1 MPRVG
6 LGDIVAILLT
16 GLIVG
21 ALGRLAVP
29 GRDPMPLWLTI
40 LIGIVG
46 SIVGGIVAIALGFGI
61 GGVFVLSVLAATLIV
76 IAYRRI
82 VQKRT
87 VTGPGSRL

>member
-1 MPRVG
+1 MTHV
-6 LGDIVAILLT
+6 LVILLT

-46 SIVGGIVAIALGFGI
+46 SIAGGMVALALGFGA

-76 IAYRRI
+76 IGYRRL
-82 VQKRT
+82 VQKRP
-87 VTGPGSRL
+87 VTGPGSRLT

>member
-1 MPRVG
+1 MG

-16 GLIVG
+16 GLVVG

-46 SIVGGIVAIALGFGI
+46 SIVGGIIAVSLGFGL
-61 GGVFVLSVLAATLIV
+61 GGVFVVSVLAATLIV

>member
-1 MPRVG
+1 MT
-6 LGDIVAILLT
+6 LGGVLAIVLT
-16 GLIVG
+16 GLVVG

-29 GRDPMPLWLTI
+29 GKDPMPLWLTI
-40 LIGIVG
+40 VIGLVG
-46 SIVGGIVAIALGFGI
+46 SIFGGSIAIALGFGV
-61 GGVFVLSVLAATLIV
+61 GGIFVVSVLVATLIV

>member
-1 MPRVG
+1 MG
-6 LGDIVAILLT
+6 LGDVLAILLN

-29 GRDPMPLWLTI
+29 GRDPMPIWLTI
-40 LIGIVG
+40 LIGIAG
-46 SIVGGIVAIALGFGI
+46 SLVGGVVAIGLGFGL
-61 GGVFVLSVLAATLIV
+61 GGVFVMSVLAATLIV

>member
-1 MPRVG
+1 MPHIT
-6 LGDIVAILLT
+6 LGDVIAIIVS

-29 GRDPMPLWLTI
+29 GRDPMPLWVTI

-46 SIVGGIVAIALGFGI
+46 SIVGGAVALSLGFGV
-61 GGVFVLSVLAATLIV
+61 GGVFVLSVFAATLIV

>member
-1 MPRVG
+1 MT
-6 LGDIVAILLT
+6 LGDVFAILLT

-40 LIGIVG
+40 LIGVVG
-46 SIVGGIVAIALGFGI
+46 SFVGGVVAIAIGFGI

-87 VTGPGSRL
+87 VTGPGSELRG

>member
-1 MPRVG
+1 MT
-6 LGDIVAILLT
+6 LGDVVAILLT

-46 SIVGGIVAIALGFGI
+46 SFIGGVVAIAIGFGV

-82 VQKRT
+82 VQRRT
-87 VTGPGSRL
+87 VTGPGSELRG

>member
-1 MPRVG
+1 VS
-6 LGDIVAILLT
+6 LGDVLVILVT
-16 GLIVG
+16 GLVVG

-40 LIGIVG
+40 LIGIAG
-46 SIVGGIVAIALGFGI
+46 SILGGIVAISLGFGA

-87 VTGPGSRL
+87 VTGPGSRV

>member
-1 MPRVG
+1 MT
-6 LGDIVAILLT
+6 LGDVVAILLT

-40 LIGIVG
+40 LIGVVG
-46 SIVGGIVAIALGFGI
+46 SFVGGVVAVALGFGI

-87 VTGPGSRL
+87 VTGPGSELRG

>member
-1 MPRVG
+1 LREVSF
-6 LGDIVAILLT
+6 GDVVAILLT
-16 GLIVG
+16 GLVVG

-40 LIGIVG
+40 LIGITG
-46 SIVGGIVAIALGFGI
+46 SLVGGMVAIALGFGV
-61 GGVFVLSVLAATLIV
+61 GGVFVLSVLTATLLV

>member
-1 MPRVG
+1 MT
-6 LGDIVAILLT
+6 LGDVIAILLT
-16 GLIVG
+16 GLVVG

-29 GRDPMPLWLTI
+29 GRDPMPLWLTV

-46 SIVGGIVAIALGFGI
+46 SFVGGVVAIAIGFGI
-61 GGVFVLSVLAATLIV
+61 GGVFVLSVLAATVIV

-87 VTGPGSRL
+87 VTGPGSELRG

>member
-1 MPRVG
+1 MT
-6 LGDIVAILLT
+6 LGNVVAIILT
-16 GLIVG
+16 GLVVG

-29 GRDPMPLWLTI
+29 GKDPMPIWLTI
-40 LIGIVG
+40 LIGLIG
-46 SIVGGIVAIALGFGI
+46 AFLGGGIAVALDFGA
-61 GGVFVLSVLAATLIV
+61 GGIFVISVLVATLIV

>member
-1 MPRVG
+1 VS
-6 LGDIVAILLT
+6 LGDVVAILLT
-16 GLIVG
+16 GLVVG

-40 LIGIVG
+40 LIGITG
-46 SIVGGIVAIALGFGI
+46 SLVGGMVAIALGFGV
-61 GGVFVLSVLAATLIV
+61 GGVFVLSVLAATLLV

-82 VQKRT
+82 VQRRA

>member
-1 MPRVG
+1 MT
-6 LGDIVAILLT
+6 LGDVLVILVT

-46 SIVGGIVAIALGFGI
+46 SIVGGMVAIALGFGA
-61 GGVFVLSVLAATLIV
+61 GGIFVLSVLAATVIV
-76 IAYRRI
+76 IAYRRFL
-82 VQKRT
+82 QKRPL
-87 VTGPGSRL
+87 TGPGSRLS